1 MCSVHPLSRTALVA
15 EDGGG
20 TNIQTVGSLIVVLFD
35 LVRTVGDV
43 DVSLN
48 SR

>member
-1 MCSVHPLSRTALVA
+1 MCSVHPLSGTALVA

-20 TNIQTVGSLIVVLFD
+20 TNIPTVGSLIVVLFD

-43 DVSLN
+43 DASLN